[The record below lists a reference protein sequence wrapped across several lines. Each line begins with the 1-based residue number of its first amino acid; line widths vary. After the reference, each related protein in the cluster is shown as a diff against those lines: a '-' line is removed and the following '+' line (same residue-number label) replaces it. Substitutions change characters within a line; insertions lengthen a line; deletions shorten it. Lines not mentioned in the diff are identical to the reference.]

1 MVRALP
7 NTMSIAVEGF
17 RKDIQLVQ
25 SSAEPPN
32 RASAQQ
38 TVSGVSSG
46 SHAGIGCK
54 PLTIIIVKGVMR
66 RREDRMV
73 ERVDTVGY
81 GCSRRPSL
89 FGGTT
94 GVRTSPR
101 EDEE

>member
-1 MVRALP
+1 
-7 NTMSIAVEGF
+7 MSIAVEGL

-25 SSAEPPN
+25 SRAEPPY

-38 TVSGVSSG
+38 RVSCVSSG
-46 SHAGIGCK
+46 SHAGIGLK

-73 ERVDTVGY
+73 ERVDPVGC
-81 GCSRRPSL
+81 GCARRPFW

-94 GVRTSPR
+94 GVTTSPR
-101 EDEE
+101 EDE